1 MIRTFAATNPTI
13 METLARRFCE
23 RYHLPFDEGLCLLK
37 QMEPIS
43 YKKGSCLVREGERNT
58 SFYLVAEGI
67 WRGHYLR
74 NGDDI
79 SLWFASP
86 GEVIF
91 STWGYVASSQSLITI
106 EAMSES
112 KVYRISKD
120 RLEAFFN
127 SSAAHAR
134 TGRSIFEHQFM
145 EMETWLIHGGAS
157 QAKERYLTLLEQ
169 NPELLRYVPLKYIAS
184 YLYIT
189 PQSLSRIR
197 AELAR
202 GK

>member
-1 MIRTFAATNPTI
+1 
-13 METLARRFCE
+13 METLARRFCKK
-23 RYHLPFDEGLCLLK
+23 YHLSLDEGLCLLK

-43 YKKGSCLVREGERNT
+43 YKKGNCLVREGERNT

-74 NGDDI
+74 NGVDI

-86 GEVIF
+86 GEAFF
-91 STWGYVASSQSLITI
+91 SAWGYVDSRPSLITI
-106 EAMSES
+106 EAMSDSIVYCLS
-112 KVYRISKD
+112 KNRMEEFLDTSP
-120 RLEAFFN
+120 
-127 SSAAHAR
+127 SHAR
-134 TGRSIFEHQFM
+134 IGRKIFEHQLM

-169 NPELLRYVPLKYIAS
+169 NPELLHYVPLKYIAS